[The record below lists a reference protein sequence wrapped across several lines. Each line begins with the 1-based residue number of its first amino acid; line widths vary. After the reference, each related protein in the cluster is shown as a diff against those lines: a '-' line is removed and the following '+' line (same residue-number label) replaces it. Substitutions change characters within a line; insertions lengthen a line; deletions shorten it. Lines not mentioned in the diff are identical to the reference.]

1 MTPNPVPFVFRTP
14 AGLSLRGVTWGEG
27 GRDLVFTHGN
37 GFTAQC
43 YAPILAPLSARVR
56 VHGVNLRGHGGS
68 DVPPDF
74 PDWDGPYADLV
85 AYLQERCAAPAIL
98 AGHSYGATLSL
109 RLAAEHPELVGGLLL
124 LEPLVRG
131 PRRAAWP
138 SLDSG
143 PWREFIQRAAER
155 RDRWARRA
163 EAAQWLRQRG
173 SYAAWVAA
181 PFAAFVESGLADLP
195 EGGVRLACPPWL
207 EARIYLTP
215 PEKELF
221 DWAERIRQ
229 PAVFIRGKDSI
240 PVDAQ
245 GLAELAALIPISVVM
260 TARGTHTFPMEH
272 PDEAGRAVSAAL
284 DVLLRSMGGGTVE
297 L

>member
-1 MTPNPVPFVFRTP
+1 VTPSPEPFEFRTP
-14 AGLSLRGVTWGEG
+14 AGLRLRGVIWGEA

-43 YAPILAPLSARVR
+43 YAPLLAPLVPRVR

-68 DVPPDF
+68 DVPPEF
-74 PDWDGPYADLV
+74 PDWDGPYDDLV
-85 AYLQERCAAPAIL
+85 AYLRERCAAPAIL

-109 RLAAEHPELVGGLLL
+109 RVAAEHPELVGGLLL

-131 PRRAAWP
+131 TRQAPWP

-143 PWREFIQRAAER
+143 PRRDFIQRAAER
-155 RDRWARRA
+155 RERWASRD
-163 EAAQWLRQRG
+163 EAAAWLRQRG
-173 SYAAWVAA
+173 SYASWAAA
-181 PFAAFVESGLADLP
+181 PFAAFVASGLADRP
-195 EGGVRLACPPWL
+195 DGGVALACPPWL
-207 EARIYLTP
+207 EVRIYLTP
-215 PEKELF
+215 PDVAVF
-221 DWAERIRQ
+221 HWAERIRQ
-229 PAVFIRGKDSI
+229 PAVFLRGRESI

-260 TARGTHTFPMEH
+260 TVRGTHTFPMEH
-272 PDEAGRAVSAAL
+272 PAEAGRALSSAL
-284 DVLLRSMGGGTVE
+284 DVVLRAEGGGTVQ